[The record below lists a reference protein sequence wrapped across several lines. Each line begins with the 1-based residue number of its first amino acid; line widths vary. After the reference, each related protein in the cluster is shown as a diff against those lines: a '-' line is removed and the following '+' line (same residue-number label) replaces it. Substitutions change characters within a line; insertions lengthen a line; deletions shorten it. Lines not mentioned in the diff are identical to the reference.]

1 MHPVEFTDANFEQEV
16 LKSDIPV
23 LVDFWAV
30 WCGPCKMIA
39 PFVEE
44 LAGEYEGKAKIGK
57 VDVDNNPNISMTY
70 GIRSIPTLLI
80 FRDGKIVDQII
91 GAIPKQAMAQ
101 KLDAQLQPA

>member
-16 LKSDIPV
+16 LKSDVPV

-44 LAGEYEGKAKIGK
+44 LAGEYEGKAKVGK

-91 GAIPKQAMAQ
+91 GAVPKQAMAQ

>member
-1 MHPVEFTDANFEQEV
+1 MNAIEFTDANFDQEV
-16 LKSDIPV
+16 LKSDVPV

-44 LAGEYEGKAKIGK
+44 LAGEYQGRVKIGK
-57 VDVDNNPNISMTY
+57 VDVDNNPNISVTY

-91 GAIPKQAMAQ
+91 GAVPKQSLAQ